1 MQHKRF
7 ITLRHIL
14 ENNAP
19 FAGLQFKTDKVIEA
33 LVKDLSNVKWSEKNT
48 MYYVPNIKMQLD
60 ELFTLF
66 KGIAWIDVRFF
77 YERNRSKNLNENRDT
92 NWMQQRKLSSNHKI
106 CPDSYINKLIL
117 KKYSNNTIR
126 SYVCAFE
133 KFINYYPNKQVDDLT
148 QVDIRNYLHSL
159 VKKNLSSSSINL
171 SINGIKFYFEIVLG
185 MPHSYYD
192 IERPRKQKQLPTVL
206 SNDEIKR
213 MLQSTGNLKHKC
225 IIGILYSAG
234 LRRNELV
241 NLKIEDIDSSR
252 MSIKVIDAKGNKD
265 RYSILSNTLLIDLR
279 KYYKK
284 YRPKIYLFEGQTQ
297 GKYSG
302 TSIGKIVKKYALKAG
317 IRKKVTPHTLRHS
330 FATHLLESGTDIRYI
345 QILLGHNSTK
355 TTEIYTHVAQ
365 NSFKNIINPLDL

>member
-7 ITLRHIL
+7 ITLRHII

-19 FAGLQFKTDKVIEA
+19 FTGLQFKTDKVIEA

-60 ELFTLF
+60 EVFTIF

-77 YERNRSKNLNENRDT
+77 YERNRSKNLNEKRDT
-92 NWMQQRKLSSNHKI
+92 HWIQQRTLPSNHKK

-126 SYVCAFE
+126 SYVSAFE
-133 KFINYYPNKQVDDLT
+133 KFINYFPDKKVDELT
-148 QVDIRNYLHSL
+148 QIDIRNYLHSL

-171 SINGIKFYFEIVLG
+171 SINSIKFYFEIVLG

-206 SNDEIKR
+206 SNDEIRR
-213 MLQSTGNLKHKC
+213 MLQSTENLKHKC
-225 IIGILYSAG
+225 IMGMLYSAG
-234 LRRNELV
+234 LRRDELI
-241 NLKIEDIDSSR
+241 NLKIENIDSAR
-252 MSIKVIDAKGNKD
+252 MSIKVVDAKGNKD
-265 RYSILSNTLLIDLR
+265 RYSLLSNTLLIDLR
-279 KYYKK
+279 KYFKK
-284 YRPKIYLFEGQTQ
+284 YRPKIYLFEGQSQ

-302 TSIGKIVKKYALKAG
+302 TSIGKIVTKAAIKSG